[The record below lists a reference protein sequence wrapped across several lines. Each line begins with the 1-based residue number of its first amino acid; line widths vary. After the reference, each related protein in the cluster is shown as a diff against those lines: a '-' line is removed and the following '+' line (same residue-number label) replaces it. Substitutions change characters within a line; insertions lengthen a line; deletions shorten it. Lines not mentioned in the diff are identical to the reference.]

1 MTIHELQEAPKLMK
15 RSRAK
20 IWIRTAILAVFGTL
34 FGLTLFHD
42 MEAGIYPW
50 MVGLATFLV
59 CLPIGFWMRR
69 LVPMQTHA
77 ASRQV
82 TLSFDKIY
90 FILIWVLVIGKAIF
104 SYLVHIPVPADV
116 LMCVILGLMTGRL
129 SGICLRVHSLKVEN
143 GFLPDRGTAA

>member
-1 MTIHELQEAPKLMK
+1 MTKIESQETPKLMK

-20 IWIRTAILAVFGTL
+20 IWIRTVILTVFGTL

-42 MEAGIYPW
+42 METGIYPW
-50 MVGLATFLV
+50 AVGLAILVV

-82 TLSFDKIY
+82 TFSFDKIY

-104 SYLVHIPVPADV
+104 SYVVHMAFPADV
-116 LMCVILGLMTGRL
+116 LMCVILGLMSGRL
-129 SGICLRVHSLKVEN
+129 SGICLRVRSLKIQN
-143 GFLPDRGTAA
+143 GFLPDRGKAA